1 MLRCKEYGIL
11 SVLFQLYTQPKI
23 NFKIPPTVFY
33 PQPKVTS
40 ALITLD
46 FLHLG
51 PDGMDPLFD
60 VSDADLKEVGE
71 ADRQTDQHQSIVR
84 LPYRTTDRQTD
95 RLAAGLTGC
104 LSVHRC

>member
-1 MLRCKEYGIL
+1 MAAWLVDVLRCKEYGIL

-71 ADRQTDQHQSIVR
+71 AARQTGQHHSFSETTVPDDQ
-84 LPYRTTDRQTD
+84 PTDLRQ
-95 RLAAGLTGC
+95 
-104 LSVHRC
+104 V